1 MKKYFI
7 GLMVVVIAG
16 CSNVKP
22 RHEVMDNS
30 DIALLNQCEEIQ
42 NAFEDT
48 STKLAD
54 LNTQKLGADAGNA
67 MNTAGG
73 LLSLNPLAAL
83 DHTRTGDLEV
93 VIVNYSER
101 LDLLKKR
108 ATQKQCTI
116 TVVEA
121 NTK

>member
-7 GLMVVVIAG
+7 GLMIVAIAG
-16 CSNVKP
+16 CSSVKP

-30 DIALLNQCEEIQ
+30 DIALLNQCEQIQ

-73 LLSLNPLAAL
+73 LLSFNPLAAL

-93 VIVNYSER
+93 VILNYSER
-101 LDLLKKR
+101 LDQLKKR
-108 ATQKQCTI
+108 AEQRQCTI
-116 TVVEA
+116 TIVEE
-121 NTK
+121 NMK